1 MIDFQKLD
9 LSQKKKFDRLL
20 QHCEERGCE
29 YSFANLYMWGLQK
42 AAFLGED
49 LLFFSQFDRK
59 SVYPFPVIRTD
70 ARKVLDAIIED
81 ARQRGIRCRLTTMT
95 AADCAL
101 LEQLYP
107 GKFQFHPD
115 RDGYD
120 YVYAID
126 DLADLKGRKFQK
138 KRNHLN
144 RFRAE
149 HPDCRALPLT
159 LDLME
164 PARQMAFAW
173 LDRRIRQE
181 PEEDMY
187 LERKA
192 LRRAFDHYEQLDF
205 EGMVLQENGM
215 ILAVTMATRLTEDTF
230 NVHFE
235 KALEEVDGAYAAI
248 NWEFSR
254 YLREKYPQIRYLN
267 REDDLGLPGLRKAKL
282 SYCPDHLVEKSWARF
297 LEDDDED

>member
-9 LSQKKKFDRLL
+9 PSQKENFDRLL
-20 QHCEERGCE
+20 QHCGERGCE

-59 SVYPFPVIRTD
+59 SVYPFPIIRTEPK
-70 ARKVLDAIIED
+70 KVLDAIIDD

-126 DLADLKGRKFQK
+126 DLADLKGR
-138 KRNHLN
+138 
-144 RFRAE
+144 
-149 HPDCRALPLT
+149 
-159 LDLME
+159 
-164 PARQMAFAW
+164 
-173 LDRRIRQE
+173 
-181 PEEDMY
+181 
-187 LERKA
+187 
-192 LRRAFDHYEQLDF
+192 
-205 EGMVLQENGM
+205 
-215 ILAVTMATRLTEDTF
+215 
-230 NVHFE
+230 
-235 KALEEVDGAYAAI
+235 
-248 NWEFSR
+248 
-254 YLREKYPQIRYLN
+254 
-267 REDDLGLPGLRKAKL
+267 
-282 SYCPDHLVEKSWARF
+282 
-297 LEDDDED
+297 